1 MGGKYHK
8 VHPQIGDWGEI
19 AIENDLLL
27 CKCQCSYLGSC
38 TMQNTYMYKIKK
50 KIHEQAIHIPGK
62 SFFSYWSC
70 LLIVYL
76 LGFFSS
82 ETNTTA
88 ASAAGRGDKKSWKCQ
103 ESSPRNS
110 STAGGH
116 QGAGNPLRKS
126 LCGSML

>member
-1 MGGKYHK
+1 MGGKHHK

-50 KIHEQAIHIPGK
+50 KIHEQAIHI
-62 SFFSYWSC
+62 SLFLAIDY
-70 LLIVYL
+70 VYL
-76 LGFFSS
+76 LYTCWVFFSS

>member
-50 KIHEQAIHIPGK
+50 KNTWAGNTHK
-62 SFFSYWSC
+62 SFFSYWLC